1 MIHTVDKLNREK
13 ERKEEKGRKRER
25 DKERERR
32 ERKRESEQLNIVLN
46 GSKWDWGNLNLDMR
60 Y

>member
-46 GSKWDWGNLNLDMR
+46 GSKWDWGNLNLAMR